1 MQSGAVTY
9 SHLAEAAQRQLTGLV
24 KGALYLPGTSEYERA
39 RQGFILTVDQHPA
52 LILVASGS
60 PDIQAGLAFARRHGI
75 GVAVQSTGHGTVR
88 PADGAL
94 LILTNELNDVY
105 INEGAQTAWVGAG
118 ARWGSVLEKA
128 QAVGLAPLLG
138 SSPNVGVMGYTL
150 GGGMGWLARKYG
162 LAIDSVNNFD
172 LITADGRSLRAS
184 TRENAQL
191 FWALRGGGGNFG
203 VVTGMEIKLY
213 PVTQVY
219 GGNLFYPAEDAREVF
234 ARYREWV
241 KTLPDEMTSA
251 IVLMNFPP
259 LPVVPEMLRGKSFVM
274 VRGCYSGPIAGG
286 EALIQTWR
294 AWKQPLIDDFKA
306 MPFSRVAEVSNDPT
320 EPAPASMTGAW
331 LGDLDGETAEVLLRY
346 GLPHNGPLPLVV
358 SEVRNAGGAIARP
371 GNGAGAYGNRQ
382 APFIL
387 YWVGMTP
394 SPEAVDGFHQYTR
407 QILDTLGPHLTGG
420 VYMNFMDGRS
430 AAQRVQDGF
439 GPENYQRLRA
449 VKTEYDPHN
458 LFRFSFPLEG

>member
-1 MQSGAVTY
+1 MQSPIVSTPEFLE
-9 SHLAEAAQRQLTGLV
+9 SVNSQLAGKL
-24 KGALYLPGTSEYERA
+24 KGALYLPGQPEYEQA
-39 RQGFILTVDQHPA
+39 RKGFVLTVDQHPA
-52 LILVASGS
+52 LILVASDS
-60 PDIQAGLAFARRHGI
+60 QDIQAGLEFARRHGL

-88 PADGAL
+88 PAEGAL
-94 LILTNELNDVY
+94 LILTRELDEVR
-105 INEGAQTAWVGAG
+105 IDAQAQTAWVGAG

-138 SSPNVGVMGYTL
+138 SSPGVGVVGYTL

-162 LAIDSVNNFD
+162 LAVDSVNHFE
-172 LITADGRSLRAS
+172 LISADGRTLRAS
-184 TRENAQL
+184 TEENADL

-203 VVTGMEIKLY
+203 VVTGMEIRLY

-241 KTLPDEMTSA
+241 KTLPEEMTSA

-259 LPVVPEMLRGKSFVM
+259 LPVVPEPLRGKSFVM
-274 VRGCYSGPIAGG
+274 VRGCYCGPIAEG
-286 EALIQTWR
+286 EALLQPWR
-294 AWKQPLIDDFKA
+294 AWKQPLIDDFKS
-306 MPFSRVAEVSNDPT
+306 MPFSRVAEVSNDPS
-320 EPAPASMTGAW
+320 EPSPASMTGAW
-331 LGDLDGETAEVLLRY
+331 LGDLDAETSEVLLRY

-358 SEVRNAGGAIARP
+358 SEVRYAGGAISRRRED
-371 GNGAGAYGNRQ
+371 GSAYGNRQ

-394 SPEAVDGFHQYTR
+394 SPEAAAGFHQYTR
-407 QILDTLGPHLTGG
+407 QILDALGPHLTGG
-420 VYMNFMDGRS
+420 VYLNFMDGRS
-430 AAQRVQDGF
+430 AVERVRDGF
-439 GPENYQRLRA
+439 GQENYQRLKQ
-449 VKTEYDPHN
+449 VKAKYDPHN